1 MEQTLA
7 AFEDHI
13 RKNNVDVTQT
23 PFKLGRKPVIDP
35 ETELVLNKVA
45 NAFFQLEYRKG
56 YELPRV

>member
-45 NAFFQLEYRKG
+45 NAFFQREYRKG